1 MRDYLNLIMKAQAIK
16 LIDGVRGYAA
26 LAARR

>member
-1 MRDYLNLIMKAQAIK
+1 MRDYLNLIIKAQAIK

-26 LAARR
+26 FAVRR